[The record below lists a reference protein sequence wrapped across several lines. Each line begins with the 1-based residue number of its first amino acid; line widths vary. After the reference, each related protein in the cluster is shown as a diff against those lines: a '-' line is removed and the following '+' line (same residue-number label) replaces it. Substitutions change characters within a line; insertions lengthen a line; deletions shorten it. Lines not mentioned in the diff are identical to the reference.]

1 MLNSKTDTGVNLQLL
16 APGTP
21 AAPQPWI
28 VVERRLCTSSTS
40 TYSLV
45 HANAGTSTLEWNT
58 KMLPRALGDFRTS
71 VSFPESAFPSARNKK
86 NPPISSAKQTLGPP
100 VSCSSYL
107 SDLDF
112 SSTVPFAFLA
122 GHLESQRHN
131 YFSAFCWD
139 GGMSLLWNAA
149 WLANGVTQ
157 DGWTEATGMKRIDEE
172 EGKWSFTLSGST
184 YESLKRWSNAT
195 LLHAT
200 IAHKYWKNR
209 DEKHWER
216 NWT

>member
-1 MLNSKTDTGVNLQLL
+1 MKHKDAAKGFGGFQNFSVFSRVCFPLRSKQ
-16 APGTP
+16 
-21 AAPQPWI
+21 
-28 VVERRLCTSSTS
+28 
-40 TYSLV
+40 
-45 HANAGTSTLEWNT
+45 
-58 KMLPRALGDFRTS
+58 
-71 VSFPESAFPSARNKK
+71 KK
-86 NPPISSAKQTLGPP
+86 PPISSAKQTLGPP

-172 EGKWSFTLSGST
+172 EGK
-184 YESLKRWSNAT
+184 
-195 LLHAT
+195 
-200 IAHKYWKNR
+200 
-209 DEKHWER
+209 
-216 NWT
+216 